1 MGFIPTIIERNAN
14 IEHAYD
20 IYSCL
25 LKERII
31 LCTGE
36 LNDELAA
43 SIIAQLIYLA
53 SQSKEEITM
62 YINSPGGHISSG
74 LAILDTMNLIHCDIK
89 TIGMGLCASMASIL
103 LMCGTKGKRLIS
115 ENCEVMIH
123 QPLGQ
128 VSGQAR
134 DMEINTHHILDLQKK
149 LYTLMSQQTGQSL
162 NQIKKDCDRDHYL
175 TAASPSNTESLMKS
189 FTKTSQCL

>member
-123 QPLGQ
+123 
-128 VSGQAR
+128 
-134 DMEINTHHILDLQKK
+134 
-149 LYTLMSQQTGQSL
+149 
-162 NQIKKDCDRDHYL
+162 
-175 TAASPSNTESLMKS
+175 
-189 FTKTSQCL
+189 

>member
-20 IYSCL
+20 LYSCL

-31 LCTGE
+31 LCIGE
-36 LNDELAA
+36 INDELAA
-43 SIIAQLIYLA
+43 SITAQLIYL
-53 SQSKEEITM
+53 SSHSKEEITM
-62 YINSPGGHISSG
+62 YINSPGGNISSG
-74 LAILDTMNLIHCDIK
+74 LAILDTMNLVQCDIK

-103 LMCGTKGKRLIS
+103 LMCGTKGKRFIS
-115 ENCEVMIH
+115 KNCEVMIH

-128 VSGQAR
+128 VSGQAK
-134 DMEINTHHILDLQKK
+134 DMEINTQHILDLQKK
-149 LYTLMSQQTGQSL
+149 LYTIMSQQTNQTI

-175 TAASPSNTESLMKS
+175 SAAQSIEYGIVDEIAH
-189 FTKTSQCL
+189 

>member
-128 VSGQAR
+128 VSGQAK
-134 DMEINTHHILDLQKK
+134 DMEINTYHILNLQKK

-175 TAASPSNTESLMKS
+175 TAVQSIQYGIVDEIVR
-189 FTKTSQCL
+189 

>member
-43 SIIAQLIYLA
+43 S
-53 SQSKEEITM
+53 
-62 YINSPGGHISSG
+62 
-74 LAILDTMNLIHCDIK
+74 DHCPI
-89 TIGMGLCASMASIL
+89 
-103 LMCGTKGKRLIS
+103 
-115 ENCEVMIH
+115 
-123 QPLGQ
+123 
-128 VSGQAR
+128 
-134 DMEINTHHILDLQKK
+134 DL
-149 LYTLMSQQTGQSL
+149 S
-162 NQIKKDCDRDHYL
+162 R
-175 TAASPSNTESLMKS
+175 
-189 FTKTSQCL
+189 FTKQRRDNDVHQLTWRAYQQRTSHFRYHESNSL